1 MASTMAAKNSRIFT
15 FSSSVKKLMNV
26 FPKQPEGFDPD
37 QDPGQDQKQGDESTA
52 QWNQKDHFRLFA

>member
-1 MASTMAAKNSRIFT
+1 
-15 FSSSVKKLMNV
+15 MNV